1 MAGSEDIGTRLASV
15 CVENDN
21 GLEWAWLDLPVSDA
35 ELESFLHDRLRIDAR
50 LDGEGRLPADVG
62 CRVSDFDH
70 TGLLKTLG
78 VADVTGESVADLN
91 LMCQVFQSQ
100 IQSHG
105 ESVQEAVGAYIYADD
120 IESPSSIEMA
130 NYAMQLEGIPYHEYG
145 IDPEQARQ
153 CDSPEEKYGLEVLAA
168 AGLSSALDSKLG
180 SFDLT
185 LGGYVDVERL
195 GRDCSMN
202 DNVEVFDSGYYL
214 KDDKPDVDPN
224 LYSRA
229 ELREMLAES
238 QTAVNPADPLNIAD
252 AADSAGITR

>member
-1 MAGSEDIGTRLASV
+1 MAGSEDTGNRLASV

-35 ELESFLHDRLRIDAR
+35 ELESFLHDRLRIDAQPG
-50 LDGEGRLPADVG
+50 DAGYH
-62 CRVSDFDH
+62 VSDFDH
-70 TGLLKTLG
+70 TGLLKMLG

-91 LMCQVFQSQ
+91 LLCQVFQSQ
-100 IQSHG
+100 IQSRG
-105 ESVQEAVGAYIYADD
+105 ESIQEAVGAYIYADD
-120 IESPSSIEMA
+120 IESPSAIEMA
-130 NYAMQLEGIPYHEYG
+130 NYAMQPEGIPYHEYG

-168 AGLSSALDSKLG
+168 AGLSSALDSQLG
-180 SFDLT
+180 SFGLT

-224 LYSRA
+224 RYSRA
-229 ELREMLAES
+229 ELREIISEP
-238 QTAVNPADPLNIAD
+238 QTAVNPADPLNLSD
-252 AADSAGITR
+252 TADSAAAVR